1 MLNKNNIIGINKNLK
16 IKNINVGDIILIEYE
31 TFGGYWNI
39 KKFIG
44 ICIAK
49 KNKGINTRITLRN
62 VIDNVAIEY
71 SFFLYSIDNIQ
82 IKKIFIQKKYNI
94 RKSKLYY
101 LRKKNLN
108 YSKYVY

>member
-49 KNKGINTRITLRN
+49 KK
-62 VIDNVAIEY
+62 
-71 SFFLYSIDNIQ
+71 
-82 IKKIFIQKKYNI
+82 
-94 RKSKLYY
+94 
-101 LRKKNLN
+101 
-108 YSKYVY
+108 

>member
-1 MLNKNNIIGINKNLK
+1 MQ
-16 IKNINVGDIILIEYE
+16 
-31 TFGGYWNI
+31 
-39 KKFIG
+39 
-44 ICIAK
+44 K

-94 RKSKLYY
+94 RKSKLYF